1 MCNLIF
7 SMLFPMKTL
16 SESGKCA
23 MEQIS
28 ITVILPLSLLAY
40 AFSYSKPIE

>member
-7 SMLFPMKTL
+7 SMLYPMKTL
-16 SESGKCA
+16 SESSECA

-28 ITVILPLSLLAY
+28 IMVILPLSLLAY
-40 AFSYSKPIE
+40 ALSYSKPVE